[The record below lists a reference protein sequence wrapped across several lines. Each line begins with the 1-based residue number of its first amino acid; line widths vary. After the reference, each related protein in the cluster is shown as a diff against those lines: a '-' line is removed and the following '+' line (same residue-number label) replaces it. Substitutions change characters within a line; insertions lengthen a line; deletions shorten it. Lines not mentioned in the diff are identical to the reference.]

1 LADFFYTNRDPNK
14 QEVLFSRPIQWYQSG
29 RTVPERVIWKIREVS
44 LKMIKAA
51 TRLLLKVVN
60 LLNLTVAAVTRCQ
73 LTESQVNDRLLRF
86 RQGLNLS
93 REK

>member
-1 LADFFYTNRDPNK
+1 MKKTRSKKSRD
-14 QEVLFSRPIQWYQSG
+14 
-29 RTVPERVIWKIREVS
+29 TVPLKGDLENSRKFVRS
-44 LKMIKAA
+44 KMIKAA
-51 TRLLLKVVN
+51 TCLLLKVVD
-60 LLNLTVAAVTRCQ
+60 LLNLTVAAVTSCQ

>member
-1 LADFFYTNRDPNK
+1 
-14 QEVLFSRPIQWYQSG
+14 
-29 RTVPERVIWKIREVS
+29 VIWKIREVS

-60 LLNLTVAAVTRCQ
+60 LLNLTVAAVTSCQ
-73 LTESQVNDRLLRF
+73 LTESQVNNRLLRF